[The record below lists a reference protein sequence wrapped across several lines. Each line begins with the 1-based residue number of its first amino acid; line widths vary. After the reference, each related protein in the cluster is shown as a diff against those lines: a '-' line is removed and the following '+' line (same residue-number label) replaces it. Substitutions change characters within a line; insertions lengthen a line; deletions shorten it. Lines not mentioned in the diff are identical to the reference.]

1 VDEVRLLRGYWMVCE
16 GILLLLFL
24 DQCRLVLV
32 ILGVTIVKVDE
43 LDLILPPNT
52 LVEVVDS
59 RLFLATP
66 CQTFGVRQAKFISL
80 FRLSWQI
87 FLGSLRMLCKLF
99 EGQGIKLD

>member
-1 VDEVRLLRGYWMVCE
+1 MVCE

-59 RLFLATP
+59 RLCLTTSTTR
-66 CQTFGVRQAKFISL
+66 QNFGLRQAKLISV
-80 FRLSWQI
+80 FRLSCQN
-87 FLGSLRMLCKLF
+87 FLRSLCMLCKLF
-99 EGQGIKLD
+99 EG

>member
-32 ILGVTIVKVDE
+32 ILGVTIIKVNE
-43 LDLILPPNT
+43 LDQILPPNA

-59 RLFLATP
+59 RLCLTTKTP
-66 CQTFGVRQAKFISL
+66 CQTFGVRQAKLISL

-87 FLGSLRMLCKLF
+87 FLKSLGMLC
-99 EGQGIKLD
+99 

>member
-1 VDEVRLLRGYWMVCE
+1 MVCE

-43 LDLILPPNT
+43 LDQILPPNA

-59 RLFLATP
+59 RICLTTP

-80 FRLSWQI
+80 FHLSCQN
-87 FLGSLRMLCKLF
+87 FLGSLRMLF
-99 EGQGIKLD
+99 